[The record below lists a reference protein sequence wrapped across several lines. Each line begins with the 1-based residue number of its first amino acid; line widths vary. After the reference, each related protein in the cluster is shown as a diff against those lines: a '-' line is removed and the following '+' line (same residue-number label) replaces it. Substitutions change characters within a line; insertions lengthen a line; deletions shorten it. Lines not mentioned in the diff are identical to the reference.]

1 MLLRVRKEKEES
13 GGTLAFDLKA
23 RIPMYCAQE
32 HLDEDPRRVGFRG
45 KTGLLNNSYY
55 FT

>member
-1 MLLRVRKEKEES
+1 MLLRVRKEKTES
-13 GGTLAFDLKA
+13 GGMLALFL
-23 RIPMYCAQE
+23 PEYSAQE
-32 HLDEDPRRVGFRG
+32 HLDEDPRMVGFRG